1 MSAARLHR
9 LKGFMEQ
16 KGFSAVAVNA
26 GPSLTYLTGLH
37 FHLMERPVVIIFT
50 MGDKPTIILPVL
62 EQAKLDGLPFP
73 ADVYAYGESP
83 AEWSKIFRNAL
94 EKLDLSGK
102 KVGVEPGQLRLLE
115 YNYLRLAC
123 SDIEF
128 TDGSE
133 IFAALRSI
141 KDTEEIACMRKAVV
155 IAEAALEATLPM
167 IKVDV
172 AEKEIASELFLQ
184 LLRHGSDTT
193 LPFSPI
199 ISSGPNGANPH
210 AQPSARQL
218 VAGDLLVID
227 WGASFNGYV
236 SDITRT
242 FAVGKID
249 QEAENIHKIVQRANA
264 AGRAAGKPGVSCAA
278 VDKATR
284 EVIEDAG
291 YGQFF
296 THRTGHGIGMECHE
310 EPYMRGDNEQL
321 LEAGMSYTIEPGIYL
336 AGRNGV
342 RIEDD
347 VLVTVDGSESLST
360 MSREIR
366 AVG

>member
-1 MSAARLHR
+1 MSATRQQRL
-9 LKGFMEQ
+9 GEYMAE

-37 FHLMERPVVIIFT
+37 FHLMERPVVIVFT
-50 MGDKPTIILPVL
+50 LADDPTIILPKL
-62 EQAKLDGLPFP
+62 EQAKLDHLPFP
-73 ADVYAYGESP
+73 ARVYVYGESP
-83 AEWSKIFRNAL
+83 AEWSNTFHDAL
-94 EKLDLSGK
+94 ERLNLSGRE
-102 KVGVEPGQLRLLE
+102 VGVEPRQLRLLE
-115 YNYLRLAC
+115 YDYLRLAC
-123 SDIEF
+123 GNAKF
-128 TDGSE
+128 NDGSE

-141 KDTEEIACMRKAVV
+141 KDTEEIASMRKAVA

-167 IKVDV
+167 VKIGV
-172 AEKEIASELFLQ
+172 AEKDIASELFLQ
-184 LLRHGSDTT
+184 LIRHGSDTT

-199 ISSGPNGANPH
+199 VSGGPNGANPH

-227 WGASFNGYV
+227 WGANSGGYM

-249 QEAENIHKIVQRANA
+249 AEAEKIHKIVQQANA
-264 AGRAAGKPGVSCAA
+264 AGRAAGRPGLSCGA
-278 VDKATR
+278 VDKTTR
-284 EVIEDAG
+284 KVIEEAG

-310 EPYMRGDNEQL
+310 EPYMRGDNKQI
-321 LEAGMSYTIEPGIYL
+321 LEAGMTYTVEPGIYL

-347 VLVTVDGSESLST
+347 VLMTADGAESLST

-366 AVG
+366 VVG

>member
-9 LKGFMEQ
+9 LKGYMDE

-26 GPSLTYLTGLH
+26 GPTLTYLTGLH
-37 FHLMERPVVIIFT
+37 FHLMERPVVIVFT
-50 MGDKPTIILPVL
+50 LGDEPTIILPEL
-62 EQAKLDGLPFP
+62 EQAKLDHLPFP
-73 ADVYAYGESP
+73 ARVYAYGESP
-83 AEWSKIFRNAL
+83 AEWSNTFRHAL
-94 EKLDLSGK
+94 EKLDLSGR

-115 YNYLRLAC
+115 YDYLRLAC
-123 SDIEF
+123 SDAKF

-141 KDTEEIACMRKAVV
+141 KDMEEIACMRKAVM

-167 IKVDV
+167 VKMGV
-172 AEKEIASELFLQ
+172 AEKDIASELFLQ
-184 LLRHGSDTT
+184 LLRHGSDTS

-199 ISSGPNGANPH
+199 VSGGLNGANPH

-227 WGASFNGYV
+227 WGASFNGYI

-242 FAVGKID
+242 FAVGEID
-249 QEAENIHKIVQRANA
+249 AEAEKIHKIVQQANA
-264 AGRAAGKPGVSCAA
+264 AGRAAGRPGVSCAT

-284 EVIEDAG
+284 KVIEEAG

-321 LEAGMSYTIEPGIYL
+321 LEVGMAYTVEPGIYL

-347 VLVTVDGSESLST
+347 VLVTADGAESLST
-360 MSREIR
+360 MSRGIR
-366 AVG
+366 VVG